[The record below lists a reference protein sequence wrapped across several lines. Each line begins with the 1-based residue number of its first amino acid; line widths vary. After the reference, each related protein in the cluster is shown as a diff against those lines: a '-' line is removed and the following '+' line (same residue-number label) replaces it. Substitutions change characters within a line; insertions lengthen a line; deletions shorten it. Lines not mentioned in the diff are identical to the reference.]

1 MKNIQG
7 GSTTTYESCQT
18 LMSFDQGKYRHT
30 FTVES
35 VLNNEFVLLSTND
48 RIKGTLLGFSWYD
61 QADHKNF
68 VRATFS
74 SGLKLIPGT
83 SYSIFFE
90 KSKTE
95 EAVAPIHVEEALP
108 VSEWNIDKP
117 VRTMMFSWRMKFL
130 GAPTLNKLYKTYGE
144 QSFMMVANKP
154 HEVAET
160 LNLDSRK
167 MLMLSN
173 EVGTLHAN
181 WHKINYLL
189 SRNLVMHEA
198 ELIVDMFNS
207 STGSDKRLNPFKI
220 MAERKLSKDLQV
232 RFFQAMGIYQRART
246 DLPSVMADFLDVK
259 MSKTGETA
267 ILMEKAI
274 TLVSDAF
281 NISKDKVE
289 ATIHRMILDGNANY
303 RKLYGQDTISMGRM
317 MEMDTM
323 AAQCLSE
330 RVDDYFEHDKWV
342 EQFTTNY
349 TKDGKPL
356 QLAEEQMVA
365 IQTSVG
371 THTSVIT
378 GGPGTGKTTTVKSLI
393 AELRKLFPGGRIFM
407 AAPTGKAARRMAE
420 VTGEDCTTLHR
431 MMGMTPDSSPIL
443 SSFNNDD
450 TLILDECSMMDIN
463 LLTAAVKHAGNRGRV
478 IFIGDANQLESID
491 TGAIMNDMIMCRHM
505 TVAELIEVQR
515 QAALSDIVSGSYQVL
530 AGEIPN
536 FDGPGKD
543 LHFIEANSSTEIVEK
558 IRDLVEN
565 IIPNQYGFKSEDIQ
579 ILAAMK
585 KSEAGVTNLND
596 QLKASFNKDSA
607 EHETPS
613 RALGNQIYHVGDR
626 VMQTLNRYDLDI
638 QNGEI
643 GVIVEFDERK
653 RKVVVDM
660 GDRVVKLPYDNYPF
674 MTHSWAKTVHK
685 SQGSEYPVVIISM
698 PSEHQYMLYRKSFFT
713 AMTRGKSHVF
723 VVTSKET
730 LELTVKNGKM
740 KSGKVIANAS
750 NHARMTHLP
759 FLLAEAICA
768 KSNHK
773 TLRLMAEESRKVRPP
788 KPVYMKN
795 AGLMNAPI

>member
-7 GSTTTYESCQT
+7 GGAVTYESCQT

-30 FTVES
+30 FTVEN

-48 RIKGTLLGFSWYD
+48 KIKGSLEGFEWYD
-61 QADHKNF
+61 PGSDKNF

-74 SGLKLIPGT
+74 KGAKFTPGE
-83 SYSIFFE
+83 SYSVFFTPNQAN
-90 KSKTE
+90 K
-95 EAVAPIHVEEALP
+95 AVAPIHVDQALP
-108 VSEWNIDKP
+108 AQEWNVELP
-117 VRTMMFSWRMKFL
+117 VRTMMYSWRMKFL
-130 GAPTLNKLYKTYGE
+130 GKPTLNKFYRTYGE
-144 QSFMMVANKP
+144 QCFMMVANKP
-154 HEVAET
+154 EEVAAA
-160 LNLDSRK
+160 LNLDKRK

-173 EVGTLHAN
+173 EVASLHAN
-181 WHKINYLL
+181 WHKVSFFLA
-189 SRNLVMHEA
+189 RNLAMHEA
-198 ELIVDMFNS
+198 ELIVDIFNS
-207 STGSDKRLNPFKI
+207 STGSDKKLNPFKI
-220 MAERKLSKDLQV
+220 MAERKLSRDLQD
-232 RFFQAMGIYQRART
+232 RFFLAMGLFQKAKT
-246 DLPSVMADFLDVK
+246 DLPTVMADFLDVR
-259 MSKTGETA
+259 MSKNGETA
-267 ILMEKAI
+267 IPMDKAI
-274 TLVSDAF
+274 RLVSDAF
-281 NISKDKVE
+281 NLPKDRVE
-289 ATIHRMILDGNANY
+289 STIHRMILAGTANY

-317 MEMDTM
+317 MEMDAL
-323 AAQCLSE
+323 AAQSLAD

-342 EQFTTNY
+342 EEFSVNY

-356 QLAEEQMVA
+356 QLAEEQMIA
-365 IQTSVG
+365 IQTAVG

-393 AELRKLFPGGRIFM
+393 AELRKIFPQGRVFM

-505 TVAELIEVQR
+505 TVAELLEVQR
-515 QAALSDIVSGSYQVL
+515 QAALSDIVSGSYKVL
-530 AGEIPN
+530 AGEIPD

-543 LHFIEANSSTEIVEK
+543 LHFIEANTSAEIVER
-558 IRDLVEN
+558 IRELVED
-565 IIPNQYGFKSEDIQ
+565 IIPNQYGFKPEDIQ

-585 KSEAGVTNLND
+585 KTEAGVTNLND
-596 QLKASFNKDSA
+596 QLKASFNKESRRL
-607 EHETPS
+607 ETPS

-643 GVIVEFDERK
+643 GEIIEFDERK
-653 RKVVVDM
+653 RKVVVNM
-660 GDRVVKLPYDNYPF
+660 GDRVVKLPFDNYPF

-698 PSEHQYMLYRKSFFT
+698 PSEHQYMLHRKSLFT
-713 AMTRGKSHVF
+713 AITRGKSHVF
-723 VVTSKET
+723 VVSSKTT

-740 KSGKVIANAS
+740 QDGKVVENAS
-750 NHARMTHLP
+750 NNARMTHLP

-768 KSNHK
+768 KSNHP
-773 TLRLMAEESRKVRPP
+773 TLRRMAEESRLVKPP
-788 KPVYMKN
+788 KPVYMIDTDSII
-795 AGLMNAPI
+795 APF